1 MSRPDSSAEH
11 DVRFHLE
18 IARATGNHYFTEL
31 YAGLAPRLVPRA
43 RLDLFKNDPHGKL
56 AYLQRIQQEHA
67 HIHQAIVR
75 GDAEAARA
83 AMRLHLTN
91 SRERLRAALDRR
103 GQEPAT

>member
-1 MSRPDSSAEH
+1 
-11 DVRFHLE
+11 VRFHLE

-31 YAGLAPRLVPRA
+31 YGGLAPRLVPRA
-43 RLDLFKNDPHGKL
+43 RLDLFKNDPDGKI

-67 HIHQAIVR
+67 QIHQAIGR
-75 GDAEAARA
+75 GDPEAARA

-103 GQEPAT
+103 GSETS